1 MSPLSPELA
10 SKAEAARAALMRA
23 ARNHAPAIFTTSFG
37 AEDMV
42 IFDLIAGGDDDA
54 AKTMKAIAIAILDTG
69 RLPDE
74 TYQAWQ
80 RATERYRRKVD
91 VFFPAAS
98 AVEQYVR
105 IHGIN
110 AFYDSVAER
119 KACCHIRKIE
129 PLNRALAGRKA
140 WITGLRRAQAASRGD
155 LALEAY
161 DADHELV
168 KFSPLA
174 DWSEDEVWTY
184 LRARDVPVNAL
195 HARGYPSIGC
205 APCTRPIAAGED
217 IRAGRWWWESALG
230 KECGLHVAQAE
241 TQTA

>member
-54 AKTMKAIAIAILDTG
+54 AKTMKAIAIATLDTG

-110 AFYDSVAER
+110 AFCDSVAER
-119 KACCHIRKIE
+119 KACCHIRKVE
-129 PLNRALAGRKA
+129 PLNRALAAGRR
-140 WITGLRRAQAASRGD
+140 GSRGRV
-155 LALEAY
+155 ARR
-161 DADHELV
+161 
-168 KFSPLA
+168 S
-174 DWSEDEVWTY
+174 
-184 LRARDVPVNAL
+184 RAR
-195 HARGYPSIGC
+195 
-205 APCTRPIAAGED
+205 
-217 IRAGRWWWESALG
+217 
-230 KECGLHVAQAE
+230 GL
-241 TQTA
+241 